1 MKKNKKKIIIILIIL
16 IILIIIGSFIFF
28 NVKKSKNNSKGIT
41 TTVQSKN
48 LQEKIYLSGSLN
60 ASSKAKVSFIS
71 DSKITWIGVK
81 EGDEV
86 KKFQGLAK
94 QDTSEVEKSLKLS
107 LNSYLSTRWDFDKT
121 TQDNKY
127 LDQADK
133 TMARDMK
140 LLVDK
145 AQLSLD
151 DSVIDVDLKNM
162 AIKKSYL
169 SSPIKG
175 IVTKAPTSQT
185 GSYPNADDY
194 FEIVD
199 PATEYISAM
208 VGQQDVIKLKVGQK
222 AKITLDSYRELPF
235 EATVNYISYNPVDT
249 TNNKY
254 EVKLIYTR
262 QPEKYNYHLGMT
274 GEIEVLLSEKNDAL
288 VLPRQYISS
297 DMGKRFVTI
306 TNNNSTEKRE
316 VTTGMENYEEIEILS
331 GLKVGDTVSY
341 SK

>member
-1 MKKNKKKIIIILIIL
+1 MKKNRKKIIIIFIIIL
-16 IILIIIGSFIFF
+16 IIGTVIFF
-28 NVKKSKNNSKGIT
+28 NIKKSNNNSKGIT

-60 ASSKAKVSFIS
+60 AKSKAKINFIS

-81 EGDEV
+81 EGDQV
-86 KKFQGLAK
+86 KQYQGLAK
-94 QDTSEVEKSLKLS
+94 QDTTEVEKSLKLS
-107 LNSYLSTRWDFDKT
+107 LNSFMSTRLDFDQT
-121 TQDNKY
+121 TEDNKY
-127 LDQADK
+127 SEQSDQKLAK
-133 TMARDMK
+133 DMK
-140 LLVDK
+140 RIVDK
-145 AQLSLD
+145 SQNTLD
-151 DSVIDVDLKNM
+151 NSIIDVELKDL

-175 IVTKAPTSQT
+175 IVTKAPTSQS
-185 GSYPNADDY
+185 GSYPGTNDY

-199 PATEYISAM
+199 PSTEYFSAL

-222 AKITLDSYRELPF
+222 AKITLDSYRESPF
-235 EATVNYISYNPVDT
+235 EATVNYISYSPVDT

-262 QPEKYNYHLGMT
+262 ESEKYNYHLGMT
-274 GEIEVLLSEKNDAL
+274 GEIEVLLSEKNNAL

-297 DMGKRFVTI
+297 DKGKRYVTV
-306 TNNNSTEKRE
+306 TNGESSEKKE
-316 VTTGMENYEEIEILS
+316 VLTGMENYEEIEILS
-331 GLKVGDTVSY
+331 GLNIGDTASY

>member
-1 MKKNKKKIIIILIIL
+1 MKKKKIIILIIL
-16 IILIIIGSFIFF
+16 LIIGSFIFF

-194 FEIVD
+194 FEIID
-199 PATEYISAM
+199 PTTEYISAM

-222 AKITLDSYRELPF
+222 TKITLDSYRETPF
-235 EATVNYISYNPVDT
+235 EGTISYVSYASTDT

-254 EVKLIYTR
+254 EVRITYQR
-262 QPEKYNYHLGMT
+262 DSEKYNYHLGMT
-274 GEIEVLLSEKNDAL
+274 GEVEVLLSEKNNAM
-288 VLPRQYISS
+288 VLPRQYITS
-297 DMGKRFVTI
+297 DKGKRYANLI
-306 TNNNSTEKRE
+306 NNKLVEKKE
-316 VTTGMENYEEIEILS
+316 VLTGMENYEEIEILS
-331 GLKVGDTVSY
+331 GLKIGDSVSY